1 MSFQNEGSPISKVS
15 PMSKVSPKS
24 KVSSKSK
31 ASSKSMVSPMSRPS
45 SKMGKTPSKKSEL
58 EFGYMSNSSYGDEI
72 MPIDERYN
80 IGDKP
85 ASFSLSF
92 TMESRRKKHGTPVH
106 PKEQPLAVVQRK
118 AS

>member
-1 MSFQNEGSPISKVS
+1 MSKGSSISKVS

-24 KVSSKSK
+24 KVSGKSK
-31 ASSKSMVSPMSRPS
+31 PS

-58 EFGYMSNSSYGDEI
+58 EFGYVSNSSYGDEI

-92 TMESRRKKHGTPVH
+92 TMGYLKKKHRTPVH